1 MVKEEEFNLDVLKA
15 ELDKAI
21 EEVEADTSISSDT
34 EADTE
39 ADVDVDADT
48 EAGVKDKKVE
58 EIKDKKKGEIAEDAE
73 EAHQAVEEGF
83 GNINQMIYERLDIN
97 RACLMILL
105 VLILILIFKEDI
117 MKTSFVKNLLK

>member
-1 MVKEEEFNLDVLKA
+1 MLKK
-15 ELDKAI
+15 LI
-21 EEVEADTSISSDT
+21 R
-34 EADTE
+34 
-39 ADVDVDADT
+39 
-48 EAGVKDKKVE
+48 
-58 EIKDKKKGEIAEDAE
+58 
-73 EAHQAVEEGF
+73 AVEEGF